1 MTRALEH
8 LPITVSPLSSLDA
21 RWKLAAFFLAIFSV
35 ALLRHPLHA
44 GLALAGSC
52 LLPVIGR
59 LPLVWYATR
68 LVEMGLL
75 LFLFVVLLPFLMQ
88 DPIPLWGP
96 VSVSA
101 SGLALA
107 GLLLFKGLAILT
119 LSLVLLTTTPL
130 NDLLKAARLLHV
142 PGLLVQLTLLAYRYI
157 FVLGA
162 ELARLRIA
170 LRARGYR
177 NRANRHSYQTIGR
190 VAGSLLLRGHE
201 RAERVAQAMQCRGF
215 DGRFRSI
222 TAFSTTPGDVLF
234 FALLGGAAIALLVR
248 DLLVV

>member
-1 MTRALEH
+1 
-8 LPITVSPLSSLDA
+8 
-21 RWKLAAFFLAIFSV
+21 
-35 ALLRHPLHA
+35 
-44 GLALAGSC
+44 
-52 LLPVIGR
+52 
-59 LPLVWYATR
+59 
-68 LVEMGLL
+68 
-75 LFLFVVLLPFLMQ
+75 
-88 DPIPLWGP
+88 